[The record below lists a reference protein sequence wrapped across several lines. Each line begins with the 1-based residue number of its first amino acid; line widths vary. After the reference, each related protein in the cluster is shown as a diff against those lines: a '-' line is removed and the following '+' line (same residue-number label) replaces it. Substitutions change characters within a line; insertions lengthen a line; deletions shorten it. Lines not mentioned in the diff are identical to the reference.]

1 MCSGLAAPLEEGVR
15 LRVLRRRS
23 GAGKR
28 GRQGRVDSV
37 RVDSAAVVAVSTAC
51 TGAGRCGRVRPSL
64 EMAIGAVE
72 RRGRIGMEGLASE
85 RLSQASASLLACAV
99 L

>member
-1 MCSGLAAPLEEGVR
+1 
-15 LRVLRRRS
+15 
-23 GAGKR
+23 
-28 GRQGRVDSV
+28 V

-72 RRGRIGMEGLASE
+72 RRGRIGMGGLASE
-85 RLSQASASLLACAV
+85 RLSQASASLLACAA